1 MNVDMQN
8 AYIAGLASGGVVEA
22 VSLREELLAGLP
34 HNQDIV
40 AWFDSREG
48 VGTTS
53 WKNLVNANDMALY
66 SPTVTSGGDVRVDG
80 TDTSYGLYKRKSDT
94 DNATIYS
101 AFTRYFILRKAPNT
115 GYVGDWQTIVGDEIQ
130 SLSRVRATLAASANG
145 DIWYTRPDQKLTG
158 TTYDDWHVIA
168 VRYSN
173 NGQSV
178 SGHGYM
184 YVDGVKATETGA
196 SYSPSGWSS
205 GIFFSRGESWYHEHP
220 KGAIE
225 IKAFLDF
232 DVCHTEEEMLE
243 NSAWLKRHYF
253 GGASISG
260 ALTGFTGSVTEQI
273 GG

>member
-115 GYVGDWQTIVGDEIQ
+115 GYVGDWQTIVGDEN
-130 SLSRVRATLAASANG
+130 SNTYVRATLAASATG
-145 DIWYTRPDQKLTG
+145 DIWYTRPDQKVTG